1 MLAITI
7 IMHERAA
14 RCSATLKDYMRLVA
28 IPQTPGNERLY
39 RPLYERWHNQTT
51 EEQRYVTH

>member
-7 IMHERAA
+7 TMHERAA

-28 IPQTPGNERLY
+28 IPQTPANERLY
-39 RPLYERWHNQTT
+39 RPLYERWHNKCKVQHA
-51 EEQRYVTH
+51 QR

>member
-7 IMHERAA
+7 TMHERAA
-14 RCSATLKDYMRLVA
+14 RCSKTLKDYMRLVA

-39 RPLYERWHNQTT
+39 RPLYEKWHNQC
-51 EEQRYVTH
+51 EAQHVTR